1 MSPALRRA
9 LVRLHDERWVIVLVL
24 VALVIRLH
32 WNLVVHPPG
41 DFVYSD
47 MRGYMSR
54 ADGMFEDLWGRWE
67 YNAFYPF
74 GTHVFLY
81 GVRALF
87 GQENFEAVATVYAVL
102 GALEVGF
109 GYALARRV
117 SRFSWVPPLVGLI
130 LLVYYPLIAL
140 GGYFLSEVPFSFCL
154 VASTFFLVRMCDDG
168 RPVDAVLAG
177 IFAALGFTV
186 RPQILLSIALFGIL
200 WFFIRRAMPRLRF
213 SLLLWAFLPLLLM
226 IGFSAWRMHYHTG
239 RWGLISENGK
249 FNQVFG
255 RCHNEKIVAMP
266 DTPERRRTSFG
277 PPPLIQLKKRSD
289 KLPGQWPQ
297 LDPAIG
303 ELLQYKGYIGDQE
316 ILGDYIEECVKK
328 TGLAKQVEYSFVNAV
343 LLWRYNIM
351 WPDSGK
357 GFWRDYS
364 QKWGIIHTNTFAV
377 PALVALLFVFVPR
390 RHPRHAI
397 VSLHVWSIILVALAY
412 IGGVRFRSPY
422 DPFIVLLAVEVY
434 AMAGTAAW
442 RWGRARMSPAPASP
456 APETAAGPPGSNGL
470 PQASE
475 PAGTAEDLPL
485 EGSATPDKDDP

>member
-1 MSPALRRA
+1 MSPSVRAGLSRA
-9 LVRLHDERWVIVLVL
+9 LARLHDERWLLVL
-24 VALVIRLH
+24 FVAALLIRLH
-32 WNLVVHPPG
+32 WNTFVHPPG

-47 MRGYMSR
+47 MRGYITR
-54 ADGMFEDLWGRWE
+54 ADAIFEDRWGRWE

-81 GVRALF
+81 AVQAVF
-87 GQENFEAVATVYAVL
+87 GRENFEAIAIVYAVI
-102 GALEVGF
+102 GALEVGY

-117 SRFSWVPPLVGLI
+117 SRFRFVPPIVGLV
-130 LLVYYPLIAL
+130 LVVYYPHIAL
-140 GGYFLSEVPFSFCL
+140 GGYFLSEVPFAFCL
-154 VASTFFLVRMCDDG
+154 VASTFYLVRMADDG

-177 IFAALGFTV
+177 TFAALGFTV
-186 RPQILLSIALFGIL
+186 RPQILLSIALFGLL
-200 WFFIRRAMPRLRF
+200 WLVIRRAMPKLRF
-213 SLLLWAFLPLLLM
+213 SLLVWALVPLLLM
-226 IGFSAWRMHYHTG
+226 MSFSAWRMHYHTG

-255 RCHNEKIVAMP
+255 RCHNEKIVALP

-277 PPPLIQLKKRSD
+277 PPPLIQLKKRSE

-303 ELLQYKGYIGDQE
+303 VILEYRGYIGDE
-316 ILGDYIEECVKK
+316 KILGDYIDECVKK
-328 TGLAKQVEYSFVNAV
+328 TGWKKQVEYSFVNAV

-364 QKWGIIHTNTFAV
+364 QLWGQIHTNTFAV
-377 PALVALLFVFVPR
+377 PALLGLLFVFAAR

-397 VSLHVWSIILVALAY
+397 VSLHVWSIILVALSY

-422 DPFIVLLAVEVY
+422 DPFIILLALEVY
-434 AMAGTAAW
+434 AMAGVGLW
-442 RWGRARMSPAPASP
+442 RWGRARQLRSGTDRPA
-456 APETAAGPPGSNGL
+456 APPTGPP
-470 PQASE
+470 
-475 PAGTAEDLPL
+475 AETLGAA
-485 EGSATPDKDDP
+485 EGSKRAAARPGDAPTS